1 VWPPRRS
8 ITASLDAVSDK
19 TGWRC
24 PPGHQRVAVGQ
35 LLKACEDEVV
45 ERAEIARQLLDRE
58 VAPDHA
64 PLRAEQ
70 VEEFG
75 HDPAHF
81 LFVAGIAEPA
91 ERRQHDVGMGKL
103 RQHRHAG
110 PPGPQTRVCGG
121 VRQPEMLEHHGHL
134 WRVCGDRGGLRQLRG
149 PYQQVERQTECC
161 Q

>member
-1 VWPPRRS
+1 MAGCGRRGAPS
-8 ITASLDAVSDK
+8 PHLWMRYPIKPAGGARQDISALL
-19 TGWRC
+19 
-24 PPGHQRVAVGQ
+24 VGQ
-35 LLKACEDEVV
+35 LLKAGEYEVA

-91 ERRQHDVGMGKL
+91 ERRQLDIGMGKL
-103 RQHRHAG
+103 
-110 PPGPQTRVCGG
+110 
-121 VRQPEMLEHHGHL
+121 
-134 WRVCGDRGGLRQLRG
+134 
-149 PYQQVERQTECC
+149 
-161 Q
+161 